1 MAATAAVAFSGIRQT
16 PSQYASS
23 SIGRAAVSKTAGWGF
38 ESLLAC
44 HGSTGNSRPL
54 NSRIEP
60 SSGTSPADLA
70 KYALA
75 IALAAAGVFAFYWF
89 RGQWPDV
96 ARVLSVAGG
105 VVAGIV
111 VFLTTRLGA
120 RTLEFLGEARFELR
134 KVVWPKRQEATRT
147 TWVVIAVVVL
157 ISLLLMFFD
166 VVVQAAIKWLLAR

>member
-1 MAATAAVAFSGIRQT
+1 MNSRVD
-16 PSQYASS
+16 PSS
-23 SIGRAAVSKTAGWGF
+23 ST
-38 ESLLAC
+38 
-44 HGSTGNSRPL
+44 
-54 NSRIEP
+54 
-60 SSGTSPADLA
+60 SGADLA

-75 IALAAAGVFAFYWF
+75 ILLVAGGVFAFYWF
-89 RGQWPDV
+89 QGQWPDV
-96 ARVLSVAGG
+96 ARVLAVAGG

-111 VFLTTRLGA
+111 VFLTTALGV
-120 RTLEFLGEARFELR
+120 RTLAFLGEARFELR